1 MQNLNF
7 ILIFN
12 QGGDMRKIA
21 LFTVAA
27 IAFGCIFTPGAFSAR
42 KTIIKIGINA
52 PLTGD
57 IPKVGEGSKYAAM
70 LWLEDI
76 EKAGGLE
83 VGGKKYEVELVIE
96 DNESKAESAVKA
108 NTKMITQDDVLAIVG
123 PQSSKQAVPAGEV
136 ANKYKTVMISP
147 WSTNPN
153 TTMDRPYVFRGCFL
167 DPFQGPVV
175 ANFITEEF
183 NFTKA
188 AVLYDV
194 ASDYPKGLAEVF
206 KAAWEKKHG
215 AGSVVAFESFTT
227 KDTDFS
233 SQLTTIVK
241 SGAQVLFTPQYYN
254 EVPLIVSQAKDLGWK
269 GPIVGS
275 DSWGSA
281 ETVELC
287 GEACYGLFFSSHYA
301 AAGAKGATKAFI
313 DRYEKTYGY
322 IPDDVA
328 ALTWDALQLA
338 QQAIQNTGK
347 ITGRVE
353 KDRSAVRDALAQIKD
368 FAGITGNMTFTEE
381 GDPIKCAVIVKIND
395 QGAYEFYKSSCP

>member
-1 MQNLNF
+1 
-7 ILIFN
+7 
-12 QGGDMRKIA
+12 MRKIA

-27 IAFGCIFTPGAFSAR
+27 LALAMILTPAAFSGR
-42 KTIIKIGINA
+42 KTIIKIGVNA

-76 EKAGGLE
+76 EKAGGLK
-83 VGGKKYEVELVIE
+83 VGGKKYDVELVIE

-108 NTKMITQDDVLAIVG
+108 NTKMITQDDVLAIIG

-153 TTMDRPYVFRGCFL
+153 TTMDRPFVFRGCFL

-183 NFTKA
+183 GFTKA

-206 KAAWEKKHG
+206 KEAWEKKHG
-215 AGSVVAFESFTT
+215 EGSIVAYESFTT

-233 SQLTTIVK
+233 SQLTKIVK
-241 SGAQVLFTPQYYN
+241 SGAEVLFTPQYYN
-254 EVPLIVSQAKDLGWK
+254 EVPLIVSQAKNLGWK

-313 DRYEKTYGY
+313 DRYEKNYGY

-338 QQAIQNTGK
+338 QAAIQNAGSISGK
-347 ITGRVE
+347 ID
-353 KDRSAVRDALAQIKD
+353 KDRGAVRDALAKIKD
-368 FAGITGNMTFTEE
+368 FSGITGNMTFTEE

-395 QGAYEFYKSSCP
+395 SGKYEFYKSSCP

>member
-1 MQNLNF
+1 MVAFCTAMMFSSL
-7 ILIFN
+7 
-12 QGGDMRKIA
+12 A
-21 LFTVAA
+21 LA
-27 IAFGCIFTPGAFSAR
+27 AR

-57 IPKVGEGSKYAAM
+57 IPKVGEGTKYAAQM
-70 LWLEDI
+70 WLEDI

-153 TTMDRPYVFRGCFL
+153 TTLDRPYVFRGCFL

-175 ANFITEEF
+175 ANFITDEF
-183 NFTKA
+183 GFTKA

-206 KAAWEKKHG
+206 KQAWEEKHG
-215 AGSVVAFESFTT
+215 PGSVVAYESFTT

-233 SQLTTIVK
+233 SQLTKIVK

-254 EVPLIVSQAKDLGWK
+254 EVPLIVSQAKDLGWT

-281 ETVELC
+281 ETIELC
-287 GEACYGLFFSSHYA
+287 GEDCYGLFFSSHYA
-301 AAGAKGATKAFI
+301 AAGAKGATKEFI
-313 DRYEKTYGY
+313 DRYEATYGY

-328 ALTWDALQLA
+328 ALTWDALRLA
-338 QQAIQNTGK
+338 QQAIQNTGGL
-347 ITGRVE
+347 TGRIE
-353 KDRSAVRDALAQIKD
+353 QDREAVRNALAQIKD
-368 FAGITGNMTFTEE
+368 FDGITGKMTFTEE
-381 GDPIKCAVIVKIND
+381 GDPIKCAVIVKINN
-395 QGAYEFYKSSCP
+395 QGEYEFYGSSCP